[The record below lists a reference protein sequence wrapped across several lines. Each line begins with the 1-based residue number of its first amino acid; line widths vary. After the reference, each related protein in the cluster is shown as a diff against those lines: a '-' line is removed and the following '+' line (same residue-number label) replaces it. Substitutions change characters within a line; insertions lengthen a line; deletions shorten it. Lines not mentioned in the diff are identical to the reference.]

1 MSEIQRRRMKK
12 MKTSKMHRPKR
23 YGWRTSLMRPLLFC
37 DRCGEKKQSKLCHEM
52 TQDKS
57 FTCKGDI
64 VKVEEDA
71 EQEKMM
77 KRQFLNFLKWRR
89 TI

>member
-1 MSEIQRRRMKK
+1 
-12 MKTSKMHRPKR
+12 
-23 YGWRTSLMRPLLFC
+23 
-37 DRCGEKKQSKLCHEM
+37 M

-77 KRQFLNFLKWRR
+77 KRQFLNFFKWRR